1 MSQLSTNLD
10 SNEATKTVVK
20 DHTEESGTENNES
33 SKEEQSL
40 AQDQSAQLLV
50 QMVSDPQIQ
59 EILAARREGRE
70 IQVVAQQ
77 QQQTEEAKQVEDT
90 QETFEKQMDLSD
102 FDPDVKKAIEL
113 LDQRISAK
121 FGPLVDK
128 VGALESVAAAYEQRA
143 VGDQIT
149 AISKKH
155 PDFDKYRKD
164 MALLA
169 RNEGAGLGVEELLLL
184 VKHRAGDL
192 ALTDPSTE
200 SERPTPTPR
209 RVTGERQS
217 NRDDQPKNRRKRF
230 QMQLADALDN
240 VDFRPRN

>member
-1 MSQLSTNLD
+1 MSQLSTNRD
-10 SNEATKTVVK
+10 TNEVTKVQ
-20 DHTEESGTENNES
+20 DHTEDQNADTKES
-33 SKEEQSL
+33 SKEEQS
-40 AQDQSAQLLV
+40 QDQSAQLLV

-77 QQQTEEAKQVEDT
+77 QQTQQTEEVKKVEDT
-90 QETFEKQMDLSD
+90 QETFEKQLELSD

-143 VGDQIT
+143 VGEQIT

-155 PDFDKYRKD
+155 PDFEKYRKD
-164 MALLA
+164 MASLA

-192 ALTDPSTE
+192 SLTDPSTE

-209 RVTGERQS
+209 RVTGERQTENS
-217 NRDDQPKNRRKRF
+217 DQPQNRRKRF
-230 QMQLADALDN
+230 QIKLADALDN
-240 VDFRPRN
+240 VDFLPRN

>member
-1 MSQLSTNLD
+1 MSQLSTNRD
-10 SNEATKTVVK
+10 TKEVTNVQ
-20 DHTEESGTENNES
+20 DHTEDAGADKKETSQ
-33 SKEEQSL
+33 EEQS
-40 AQDQSAQLLV
+40 QDQSAQLLV

-77 QQQTEEAKQVEDT
+77 QQQTEEVKKVEDT
-90 QETFEKQMDLSD
+90 QETFEKQLELSD

-113 LDQRISAK
+113 LDERISAK

-149 AISKKH
+149 AIAKKH
-155 PDFDKYRKD
+155 PDFEKYRKD

-192 ALTDPSTE
+192 SLTDPSTE

-209 RVTGERQS
+209 RVTGERQTEQS
-217 NRDDQPKNRRKRF
+217 DQPQNRRKRF
-230 QMQLADALDN
+230 QIKLADALDN